1 MQNKMLFPGREMTH
15 FKHAVLAPVTKAKYN
30 RAIEKW
36 IGLGLSLKEI
46 IENPPRAMKALK
58 AAASLEK
65 PNKITDSVHT
75 RHTFYSAIVAYIHHE
90 MTPVQRS
97 RYYNTWRDLML
108 ANEKPLKEHYLEQK
122 PTALQEETVLK
133 WKDVLE
139 KRDALPAGMPKLL
152 LAFYSYIPP
161 VRSDYLSTRLLQP
174 EDPIP
179 KGENYIVLGT
189 EYRLVIQQHKTK
201 HTYDTIEH
209 TLPPRLKELLQ
220 ESLKEQPREFLFTTG
235 NGAGMSK
242 AYYGTWSG
250 RILSKIFGHRT
261 NVMAL
266 RHAYANTI
274 NYNAP
279 IKDLSKITSAMGHS
293 VERSMRYR
301 WLEGEGDKNE
311 VVMLK

>member
-1 MQNKMLFPGREMTH
+1 MTH
-15 FKHAVLAPVTKAKYN
+15 FKHAALAPVTKAKYE

-36 IGLGLSLKEI
+36 MALGLTLKQI
-46 IENPPRAMKALK
+46 IENPAMAIKALK
-58 AAASLEK
+58 AANSLEK
-65 PNKITDSVHT
+65 PHKITDSVHT

-90 MTPVQRS
+90 MTPIQRN

-108 ANEKPLKEHYLEQK
+108 TNEKPLVEHYTQQK
-122 PTALQEETVLK
+122 PSALQEETVLK

-139 KRDALPAGMPKLL
+139 KRDALPAGLPKLL

-161 VRSDYLSTRLLQP
+161 VRSDYFSTRLLQP
-174 EDPIP
+174 KDAIP

-189 EYRLVIQQHKTK
+189 EYKLVIQQHKTK

-209 TLPPRLKELLQ
+209 ILPPRLKELLQ

-242 AYYGTWSG
+242 AYYSTWTG

-266 RHAYANTI
+266 RHAYTGNI
-274 NYNAP
+274 DYNAP
-279 IKDLSKITSAMGHS
+279 IKELMKITNAMGHS
-293 VERSMRYR
+293 IQKSMQYR
-301 WLEGEGDKNE
+301 WLEEGKNE
-311 VVMLK
+311 VVR